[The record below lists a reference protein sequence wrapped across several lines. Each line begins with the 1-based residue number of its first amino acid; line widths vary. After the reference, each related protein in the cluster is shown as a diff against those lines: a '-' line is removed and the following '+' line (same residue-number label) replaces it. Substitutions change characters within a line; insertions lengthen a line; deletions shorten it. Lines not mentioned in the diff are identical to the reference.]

1 MNSSTSILGLTD
13 VLLLDELFPS
23 LNDPDTVNGAGCIA
37 VGVQSGKVLRP
48 LLASLAGERAPPSSD
63 TSAIADLADST
74 ISHPNAPPRIQKL
87 GFQIKKYIYKN
98 LLSSS
103 SSILLYR
110 YTGIWIYRERKCGF
124 ENGSL
129 RERKRE
135 RK

>member
-1 MNSSTSILGLTD
+1 M
-13 VLLLDELFPS
+13 EL
-23 LNDPDTVNGAGCIA
+23 NGAGYIA

-63 TSAIADLADST
+63 TSAIVDLADST

-87 GFQIKKYIYKN
+87 GFQIKIYIYIN

-110 YTGIWIYRERKCGF
+110 YTGFLLGF
-124 ENGSL
+124 NLAGCLPISIFFFFWVDNLSL
-129 RERKRE
+129 GNFVEKL
-135 RK
+135 KFGFKNFFFDSWLCFD